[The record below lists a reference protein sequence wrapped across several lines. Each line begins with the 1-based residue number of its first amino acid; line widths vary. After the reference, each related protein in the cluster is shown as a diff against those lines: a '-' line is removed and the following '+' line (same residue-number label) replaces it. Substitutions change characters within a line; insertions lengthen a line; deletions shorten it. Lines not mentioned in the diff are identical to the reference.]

1 MSEQKHG
8 KLLDRSELR
17 QAIQKEYQ
25 EVALNPEKGFH
36 FFIGRPVAQMLGYD
50 EAWLEGIPEASVESF
65 AGTGNPFSLG
75 EIKPGEH
82 VVDVG
87 CGAGFDSLIAAR
99 MVGPKGRV
107 IGVDMTAAMIE
118 KGRAAAAEVGLDN
131 VEFRMGYGE
140 ELPLPDGWAD
150 VVISNGMLNLMPDKS
165 APLKEM
171 KRVLKPTGRLQI
183 GDILLQ
189 KAASDSDKRDIDLW
203 SG

>member
-25 EVALNPEKGFH
+25 EVALTPEKGFH

-118 KGRAAAAEVGLDN
+118 KGRAAAAEAGLDN

-189 KAASDSDKRDIDLW
+189 KAVSDGDKRDIDLW